1 MSSKI
6 RTIGLTTSIL
16 SMVLLLAAGPGNRFG
31 VWGFMTGLKLFLAAG
46 AIGFVAIIISAVFLV
61 VAGFQASRKNIFQA
75 IAAVALG
82 LASLTVV
89 MHWKNVAG
97 SVPRIHDVTT
107 DTEHPPEFAAVLPL
121 RAGAINSADYGG
133 PAIAAQQRQAY
144 PDIRPL
150 MLNVPPGIAFQNASE
165 AARKMCWVT
174 VASDPKAGRIEATA
188 TTFWF
193 GFKDDIVVRIT
204 PEGDKS
210 RVDVRSNSRV
220 GLSDVGTNAKR
231 IRKFLRLMNG

>member
-1 MSSKI
+1 MSKL
-6 RTIGLTTSIL
+6 RTLGLASSVLSI
-16 SMVLLLAAGPGNRFG
+16 VLLLAAGPGTRFG

-46 AIGFVAIIISAVFLV
+46 AIGFVAIIISAVFL
-61 VAGFQASRKNIFQA
+61 AIARLQASRGELFQA
-75 IAAVALG
+75 IAGVALG
-82 LASLTVV
+82 ILSLTVV
-89 MHWKNVAG
+89 VRWKNVA
-97 SVPRIHDVTT
+97 SAVPRIHDVTT
-107 DTEHPPEFAAVLPL
+107 DTEHPPAFAAVLPL
-121 RAGAINSADYGG
+121 RAGAINSAEYGG
-133 PAIAAQQRQAY
+133 PSIAAQQRQAY

-150 MLNVPPGIAFQNASE
+150 MLNVPPDRAFQNALE

-210 RVDVRSNSRV
+210 RVDVRSVSRV

>member
-1 MSSKI
+1 MWNKI
-6 RTIGLTTSIL
+6 RNIGIALSIL
-16 SMVLLLAAGPGNRFG
+16 SMVLLLAPGPGTRFG

-46 AIGFVAIIISAVFLV
+46 GIGFVAIIISVVFLFV
-61 VAGFQASRKNIFQA
+61 TRFQTSRSNIFQA
-75 IAAVALG
+75 IAGIALG
-82 LASLTVV
+82 IASLTVV
-89 MHWKNVAG
+89 AHWKNVAA
-97 SVPRIHDVTT
+97 SVPRIHDITT
-107 DTEHPPEFAAVLPL
+107 DTEHPPEFTAVLPL
-121 RAGAINSADYGG
+121 RAGALNSADYGG
-133 PAIAAQQRQAY
+133 PALAAQQRQAY

-150 MLNVPPGIAFQNASE
+150 MLNVPPDRAFQNASE

-210 RVDVRSNSRV
+210 RIDVRSASRV
-220 GLSDVGTNAKR
+220 GLSDVGTNAAR